1 MRKCFE
7 QEEEDY
13 HKAVRIVNFLV
24 AIILSRKVMV
34 IEIKLYQSINTFS
47 KINHT
52 SEISKII
59 SKILIH
65 RKFSQQKQLTLFV
78 LKTLMITRTTFN

>member
-13 HKAVRIVNFLV
+13 HKALMVVNFLV
-24 AIILSRKVMV
+24 AIILSRNEMF
-34 IEIKLYQSINTFS
+34 IEIKLYQSMNTFS

-52 SEISKII
+52 
-59 SKILIH
+59 
-65 RKFSQQKQLTLFV
+65 
-78 LKTLMITRTTFN
+78 

>member
-13 HKAVRIVNFLV
+13 HKALMVVNFLV
-24 AIILSRKVMV
+24 AIILSRNEMF
-34 IEIKLYQSINTFS
+34 IEIKLYQSKNTFS

-52 SEISKII
+52 WEISKTI

-65 RKFSQQKQLTLFV
+65 RKFSQQKQLTLFI
-78 LKTLMITRTTFN
+78 LKTPMIRRTTFN